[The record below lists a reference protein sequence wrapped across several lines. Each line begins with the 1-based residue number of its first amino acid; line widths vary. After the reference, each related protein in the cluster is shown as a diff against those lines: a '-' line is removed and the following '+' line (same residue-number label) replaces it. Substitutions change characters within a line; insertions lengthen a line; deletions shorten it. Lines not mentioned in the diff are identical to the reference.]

1 MKLLDMWASAAQRWK
16 SRSELLEKMPEDI
29 QAVLFPANEL
39 EWIKREDKWAERAN
53 YYAVTNNN
61 ALIQELLREIY
72 DLQLS

>member
-1 MKLLDMWASAAQRWK
+1 
-16 SRSELLEKMPEDI
+16 MPEDI